1 MALTLRRNIAWTFV
15 GNSIYAACQW
25 ALVIVLAHMAGP
37 QGVGQFALALAVAAP
52 VMLLCN
58 LSLRQV
64 QVTDAH
70 ETSPFADYLSIRAA
84 TSVLGLVII
93 AAIGV
98 FYYGGQTAAVIVAV
112 GVSKAFESL
121 SDIFY
126 GLEQRNER
134 LDLVSRSLILRG
146 VLGFVALVLG
156 YFFTDSVSG
165 GVVAMAA
172 VWGAVWWL
180 YDVPVSRQW
189 WWQKDASLV
198 RMVASPGWSQRMR
211 LIGLAMPLG
220 LAAMLVSLGSNIPRY
235 FIEHYLGEEIL
246 GIFAA
251 MAYLIIAGGMI
262 ISAIGQAASPRL
274 ANYYA
279 DGDTSSFVSL
289 LGKMVLIGL
298 GVGLGGIAAALLFGK
313 FLLTLMYGAAF
324 AVNVEAFVWIMIAAT
339 LTNVT
344 SCLGYGMTAMRYFRV
359 QPVIFSLVGGISALA
374 CYLLIPAHGLLGAV
388 WAFNVSLVVQLAF
401 SLAINVYG
409 IQSVRG
415 RSSAKA
421 VVSSASV

>member
-84 TSVLGLVII
+84 TSVLGLLII
-93 AAIGV
+93 AGIGI
-98 FYYGGQTAAVIVAV
+98 FHYGGQTAAVIVAV

-134 LDLVSRSLILRG
+134 LDLVSRSLVLRG
-146 VLGFVALVLG
+146 VLGFVALIAG

-180 YDVPVSRQW
+180 YDVPV
-189 WWQKDASLV
+189 
-198 RMVASPGWSQRMR
+198 
-211 LIGLAMPLG
+211 
-220 LAAMLVSLGSNIPRY
+220 
-235 FIEHYLGEEIL
+235 
-246 GIFAA
+246 
-251 MAYLIIAGGMI
+251 
-262 ISAIGQAASPRL
+262 
-274 ANYYA
+274 
-279 DGDTSSFVSL
+279 
-289 LGKMVLIGL
+289 
-298 GVGLGGIAAALLFGK
+298 
-313 FLLTLMYGAAF
+313 
-324 AVNVEAFVWIMIAAT
+324 
-339 LTNVT
+339 
-344 SCLGYGMTAMRYFRV
+344 
-359 QPVIFSLVGGISALA
+359 
-374 CYLLIPAHGLLGAV
+374 
-388 WAFNVSLVVQLAF
+388 
-401 SLAINVYG
+401 
-409 IQSVRG
+409 
-415 RSSAKA
+415 
-421 VVSSASV
+421 

>member
-1 MALTLRRNIAWTFV
+1 MALTLRRNIGWTLV

-52 VMLLCN
+52 VMLFCN

-70 ETSPFADYLSIRAA
+70 ETSPFADYLSIRAV
-84 TSVLGLVII
+84 TSVLGLLVI
-93 AAIGV
+93 AGIG
-98 FYYGGQTAAVIVAV
+98 FFHYGGETAAVIVAV

-121 SDIFY
+121 SDIYY
-126 GLEQRNER
+126 GLEQRHER

-146 VLGFVALVLG
+146 ILGFLALITG
-156 YFFTDSVSG
+156 YFFTGSVSG

-180 YDVPVSRQW
+180 YDVPISRPW
-189 WWQKDASLV
+189 WEERDELAGRVGEKT
-198 RMVASPGWSQRMR
+198 GWSQKMR

-235 FIEHYLGEEIL
+235 FIEHYLGEEVL

-279 DGDTSSFVSL
+279 DGDGASFVSL
-289 LGKMVLIGL
+289 LGRMLLIGL
-298 GVGLGGIAAALLFGK
+298 GVGLGGVAAALLFGK
-313 FLLTLMYGAAF
+313 YLLTLMYGAAF
-324 AVNVEAFVWIMIAAT
+324 AVNIEAFVWIMIAAT
-339 LTNVT
+339 LTNVA
-344 SCLGYGMTAMRYFRV
+344 SCLGYGMTSMRFFRV
-359 QPVIFSLVGGISALA
+359 QPILFALVGGISALA
-374 CYLLIPAHGLLGAV
+374 CYWLIPRYGLLGAV
-388 WAFNVSLVVQLAF
+388 WAFNVSLAFQLVF
-401 SLAINVYG
+401 SFGINVYG
-409 IQSVRG
+409 IQRVRG
-415 RSSAKA
+415 RLSVKG
-421 VVSSASV
+421 VVSSAGV